1 MSDRDLDPIARL
13 LDELGPAEPPAD
25 FTAGVMAGLADI
37 RSSANGRVVPFKG
50 KGITMIRKVMWG
62 LAAVATITLG
72 VFLLKGFPPVGGG
85 TEGTIGAA
93 KKYQAQQL
101 ADKDVVL
108 GRRGPGI
115 PSKRYVRPP
124 DQGSERA
131 QPDRDAQMHAALQN
145 KDFRSAIANAEVRAA
160 LSNAD
165 FRNAYSRAEL
175 RQALAS
181 AELRNAFDAELKAAL
196 AQGMRASAA
205 EASLRQAT
213 GDVALRNAGRRCG
226 APERSTKRRRPAVGR
241 RRGASAWR

>member
-25 FTAGVMAGLADI
+25 FTAGVMAGLADT
-37 RSSANGRVVPFKG
+37 RSSANGRVVPFQG

-108 GRRGPGI
+108 GDAAVQEFLQ
-115 PSKRYVRPP
+115 S
-124 DQGSERA
+124 DTF
-131 QPDRDAQMHAALQN
+131 DRLIKDPNARNLIADARMHAELQ
-145 KDFRSAIANAEVRAA
+145 DSGFRSAIANAEIRTA
-160 LSNAD
+160 LANAD
-165 FRNAYSRAEL
+165 FRNALAAPSCVRRSRA
-175 RQALAS
+175 RS
-181 AELRNAFDAELKAAL
+181 
-196 AQGMRASAA
+196 
-205 EASLRQAT
+205 
-213 GDVALRNAGRRCG
+213 CG
-226 APERSTKRRRPAVGR
+226 APLMPS
-241 RRGASAWR
+241 